1 MDRSPAARLQLALVA
16 CCLAAELVPADAAR
30 RASPGERGAPAH
42 VGPRG
47 VLRVRLQ
54 SRARPRHGPATPP
67 RSLVQVAAARG
78 GGGVAG
84 GAGPPPK
91 ALVGS
96 VFVGTPPQEFSVA
109 FDTGSGNLLLPG
121 KQCISVACLAHRS
134 YDSSASATAEEVLP
148 LGPGAAGSVELSLG
162 AGSLTGHPLQ
172 DSVCLGQNGEL
183 CATAGLV
190 EATETT
196 DEPFNLLPYDGVLGL
211 GLPGASVSARF
222 NFFSSLASTGAM
234 ESNRFAVW
242 LATDG
247 DDEDSEVTFGA
258 ASDDRIGSPDIFW
271 QPLSRTD
278 TGLWQ
283 VTLSDITADLAKL
296 HLCGPRG
303 CQAAF
308 DTGTGVITGPRKLVE
323 AVLAVLNID
332 MACANYGSLPT
343 LGFAF
348 GDVTLNI
355 DPADYVQKTRA
366 GCFHRFLAADVVS
379 PAGPLVLLGAPF
391 LQRYYSIF
399 DAASLRVGLTVAK
412 HKPLPGEGAGETAQ
426 QAAARLMVRGSGSR

>member
-211 GLPGASVSARF
+211 GLPGDAERHHGRSGEAAPLRPPGVPGRLRHRDGRDHGPPEAR
-222 NFFSSLASTGAM
+222 
-234 ESNRFAVW
+234 
-242 LATDG
+242 
-247 DDEDSEVTFGA
+247 
-258 ASDDRIGSPDIFW
+258 
-271 QPLSRTD
+271 
-278 TGLWQ
+278 
-283 VTLSDITADLAKL
+283 
-296 HLCGPRG
+296 RG
-303 CQAAF
+303 
-308 DTGTGVITGPRKLVE
+308 
-323 AVLAVLNID
+323 
-332 MACANYGSLPT
+332 
-343 LGFAF
+343 
-348 GDVTLNI
+348 
-355 DPADYVQKTRA
+355 
-366 GCFHRFLAADVVS
+366 
-379 PAGPLVLLGAPF
+379 
-391 LQRYYSIF
+391 
-399 DAASLRVGLTVAK
+399 
-412 HKPLPGEGAGETAQ
+412 GAGRPEHRHGLRQ
-426 QAAARLMVRGSGSR
+426 LREPSDVGVCIWRRHPQH